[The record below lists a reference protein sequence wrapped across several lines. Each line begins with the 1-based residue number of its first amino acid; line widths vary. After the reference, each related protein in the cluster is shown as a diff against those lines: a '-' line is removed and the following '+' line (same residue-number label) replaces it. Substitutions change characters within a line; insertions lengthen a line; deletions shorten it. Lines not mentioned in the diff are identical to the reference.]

1 VVAIFCVSELIQI
14 VFQRRLVFPMYT
26 FQSIAL
32 INFKGTKRTYN
43 FLYPEIL
50 HSVIYYES

>member
-1 VVAIFCVSELIQI
+1 MVAIFCVSELIQI

-43 FLYPEIL
+43 FLYPEIP